1 MDASLGESPNAPAAS
16 DRAIDASEEQ
26 PVSNADPDRRDM
38 VLLVED
44 NSLNMRVSLLQYNW
58 RPTSIAASAAR
69 HLVHVH
75 IRQYSLTHSRREARA
90 QHPKPNTQ
98 RPQGLPSVC

>member
-44 NSLNMRVSLLQYNW
+44 NSLNMRVSLLQYN
-58 RPTSIAASAAR
+58 
-69 HLVHVH
+69 
-75 IRQYSLTHSRREARA
+75 
-90 QHPKPNTQ
+90 
-98 RPQGLPSVC
+98 